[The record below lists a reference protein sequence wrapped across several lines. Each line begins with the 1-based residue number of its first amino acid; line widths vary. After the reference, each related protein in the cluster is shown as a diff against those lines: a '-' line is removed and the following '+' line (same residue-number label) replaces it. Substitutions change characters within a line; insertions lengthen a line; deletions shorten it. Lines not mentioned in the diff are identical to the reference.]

1 MLKIIF
7 ASVLAL
13 AILIFYKF
21 YGVDQSVHKEK
32 LNNISTSD
40 SLKKNGYTMEDKIV
54 KTEEEWKKELTPEQY
69 HVLREKGTER
79 AFTGKYDN
87 YDEEGVYK
95 CAACGQE
102 LFSSKTKFDS
112 GCGWPSF
119 WTSLAKDK
127 IILKEDRSFGM
138 VRTEVICAKCGGH
151 LGHVFDD
158 GPNPTGL
165 RYCINSVS
173 LKFEPKKMD
182 K

>member
-1 MLKIIF
+1 MFKILFVGIAAIAIF
-7 ASVLAL
+7 A
-13 AILIFYKF
+13 FWRF
-21 YGVDQSVHKEK
+21 YGADQSVPKEK
-32 LNNISTSD
+32 LNNISMSD
-40 SLKKNGYTMEDKIV
+40 SLKKNGDKMEDKVV
-54 KTEEEWKKELTPEQY
+54 KTEEDWKKELNPEQY

-79 AFTGKYDN
+79 AFTGKYYD

-95 CAACGQE
+95 CAACGEE

-173 LKFEPKKMD
+173 LEFVPQKMN